1 MTEEG
6 VGGGCVLE
14 LHCIVLSYIALCY
27 VTNSSPV
34 GSLISIRG
42 EACKHDSAH

>member
-27 VTNSSPV
+27 VTNSS
-34 GSLISIRG
+34 LINIRG